1 MLAHYVT
8 TPVVCLQA
16 YTRCRRPAPPKV
28 TVQQDALGGG
38 LAGPFLPPLHTCA
51 LYNRPLAR
59 RARQGLPEL
68 LNAEGAGGRVYLV
81 KHCLRA
87 VQDED
92 SGESLAQNVL
102 AAALTLLLLTAAGNV
117 LWKVAAVS
125 WALVAAAVRYTTVA
139 LLLVVVAVFLGI

>member
-1 MLAHYVT
+1 MYLT
-8 TPVVCLQA
+8 T
-16 YTRCRRPAPPKV
+16 
-28 TVQQDALGGG
+28 
-38 LAGPFLPPLHTCA
+38 HI
-51 LYNRPLAR
+51 
-59 RARQGLPEL
+59 
-68 LNAEGAGGRVYLV
+68 
-81 KHCLRA
+81 LRA